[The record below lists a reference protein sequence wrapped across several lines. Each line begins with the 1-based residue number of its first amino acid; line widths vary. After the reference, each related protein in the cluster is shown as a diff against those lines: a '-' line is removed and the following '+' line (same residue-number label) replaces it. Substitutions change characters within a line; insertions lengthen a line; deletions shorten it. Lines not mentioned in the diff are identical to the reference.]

1 MNRQIC
7 KDKSVSLRSCFKFKK
22 EFFKL
27 QPSLVVKIENKEVE
41 TRLLDLA
48 QRSENLRPLM
58 KNIAGIFAYSTEENF
73 KNEGRPDKWTEL
85 SESTI
90 KQRTKHNQ
98 WPGMILQ
105 VSGQLAS
112 SVNTYY
118 DDTSAIISSNLAY
131 AAIHQLGGETG
142 RNKTAEIPARPYLK
156 LTDNDFEEI
165 LHVCENFLT

>member
-1 MNRQIC
+1 MSDPI
-7 KDKSVSLRSCFKFKK
+7 
-22 EFFKL
+22 EI
-27 QPSLVVKIENKEVE
+27 KIDNKEVE
-41 TRLLDLA
+41 SRLLDLA

-90 KQRTKHNQ
+90 KQRTKNKQ

-105 VSGQLAS
+105 ISGQLAS

-118 DDTSAIISSNLAY
+118 DDDSAVMGSNLEY
-131 AAIHQLGGETG
+131 AAIHQLGGQAG
-142 RNKTAEIPARPYLK
+142 KNKSVEIPARPYLQ
-156 LTDNDFEEI
+156 LTPDDFEEI
-165 LHVCENFLT
+165 LSMTENFLGE